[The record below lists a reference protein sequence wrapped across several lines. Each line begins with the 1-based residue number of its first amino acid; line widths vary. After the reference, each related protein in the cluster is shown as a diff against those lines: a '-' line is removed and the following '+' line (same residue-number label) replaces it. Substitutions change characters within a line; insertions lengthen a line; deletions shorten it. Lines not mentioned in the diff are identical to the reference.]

1 MIKLLKNAQ
10 VYSPAP
16 LGKKDVLVIG
26 DKVARIDD
34 SIQGYDGLPEVE
46 VIDLKGKKLLPGYID
61 IHIHITGGGGEQG
74 FTSRVPE
81 SQLSVI
87 VGSGITTV
95 LGLLGT
101 DGTSRS
107 LENLLGKVTA
117 LETEGLSAYM
127 LTGSYQYPT
136 VTLTG
141 SVLRDIMLTDKIIG
155 AKLAMSDH
163 RSSTITVD
171 ELIRLASDVNM
182 GGMLSGKAGLLTI
195 HTGVRKGMLDPIF
208 RALEQSD
215 VPIETFLP
223 THVGRNYQLLD
234 QAIKLA
240 KMGGNFDLTAHG
252 SLKEDGE
259 SAADMAAY
267 CIRQGVDLDRMSMSS
282 DGNGSQPRFDETG
295 RCIGLTYVS
304 PAVLLWELRR
314 GVQQLDIPLEQ
325 MLRLFTA
332 SPALRLGKE
341 GVKGCVRPG
350 ADADLIALSADL
362 QLTHVLAKGKL
373 AMEQGRLMIKG
384 TFEE

>member
-1 MIKLLKNAQ
+1 MLKLLKNCD
-10 VYSPAP
+10 VYAP
-16 LGKKDVLVIG
+16 KHLGMRDILLAG
-26 DKVARIDD
+26 DKIMKVAEKIE
-34 SIQGYDGLPEVE
+34 GYEGLDGVE
-46 VIDLKGKKLLPGYID
+46 VMDLHGAIVTPGLID
-61 IHIHITGGGGEQG
+61 IHVHVTGGGGEQG
-74 FTSRVPE
+74 YHSRTPE
-81 SQLSVI
+81 LNLSELI
-87 VGSGITTV
+87 RSGVTTV

-117 LETEGLSAYM
+117 LETEGISTYM

-141 SVLRDIMLTDKIIG
+141 SVLRDIMLIDKIIG

-163 RSSTITVD
+163 RSSTITDD
-171 ELIRLASDVNM
+171 EMTRLASDVNM

-195 HTGVRKGMLDPIF
+195 HTGVREGMLDPIF
-208 RALEQSD
+208 RALEKSD

-223 THVGRNYQLLD
+223 THVGRNYKLLD
-234 QAIKLA
+234 EAIKLS

-259 SAADMAAY
+259 SAADMVAY
-267 CIRQGVDLDRMSMSS
+267 CIKKGVDLDHLSMSS
-282 DGNGSQPRFDETG
+282 DGNGSQPRFDENG

-304 PAVLLWELRR
+304 PAVLLYELRR
-314 GVQQLDIPLEQ
+314 GVLELDVPLEE
-325 MLRLFTA
+325 MLRIFTT

-341 GVKGCVRPG
+341 GVKGCIQEG
-350 ADADLIALSADL
+350 ADADLL
-362 QLTHVLAKGKL
+362 VLDKKLNISSVMAKGKL
-373 AMEQGRLMIKG
+373 AMSEGKVLLKG

>member
-1 MIKLLKNAQ
+1 MLKLLKNCD
-10 VYSPAP
+10 VYAP
-16 LGKKDVLVIG
+16 ERLGKRDILIAGEKIMLVEEKIE
-26 DKVARIDD
+26 
-34 SIQGYDGLPEVE
+34 GYEGLPGVE
-46 VIDLKGKKLLPGYID
+46 TLDMQGAIVAPGLID
-61 IHIHITGGGGEQG
+61 IHVHVTGGGGEQG
-74 FTSRVPE
+74 YHSRTPE
-81 SQLSVI
+81 LNLSELVN
-87 VGSGITTV
+87 SGVTTV

-171 ELIRLASDVNM
+171 ELTRLASDVNM

-350 ADADLIALSADL
+350 ADADLIALSPDL

>member
-1 MIKLLKNAQ
+1 MLKLLKNCD
-10 VYSPAP
+10 VYGPKH
-16 LGKKDVLVIG
+16 LGKRDILIAGQKIMLVEPE
-26 DKVARIDD
+26 
-34 SIQGYDGLPEVE
+34 IQGYQGLPGVE
-46 VIDLKGKKLLPGYID
+46 VLDLQGAIVAPGLID
-61 IHIHITGGGGEQG
+61 IHVHVTGGGGEQG
-74 FTSRVPE
+74 YHSRTPE
-81 SQLSVI
+81 LNLSELVK
-87 VGSGITTV
+87 SGVTTV

-117 LETEGLSAYM
+117 LETEGISTYM

-141 SVLRDIMLTDKIIG
+141 SVLRDIMLIDKIIG

-171 ELIRLASDVNM
+171 ELTRLASDVNM

-195 HTGVRKGMLDPIF
+195 HTGVRKGMLTPIF
-208 RALEQSD
+208 QALEKSD

-234 QAIKLA
+234 QAIRLA
-240 KMGGNFDLTAHG
+240 KLGGNFDLTAHG

-259 SAADMAAY
+259 SAADMVAY

-325 MLRLFTA
+325 MLRLFTT

-341 GVKGCVRPG
+341 GVKGCIRPG
-350 ADADLIALSADL
+350 ADADLISLNPDL
-362 QLTHVLAKGKL
+362 QLTHVIAKGQV
-373 AMEQGRLMIKG
+373 AMDQGKVVLKG
-384 TFEE
+384 TFED

>member
-1 MIKLLKNAQ
+1 MLKLLKNCD
-10 VYSPAP
+10 VYGPEH
-16 LGKKDVLVIG
+16 LGKRDILIAGQKIMLVEPEIHG
-26 DKVARIDD
+26 Y
-34 SIQGYDGLPEVE
+34 QGLSGVE
-46 VIDLKGKKLLPGYID
+46 VLDMQGAIVAPGLID
-61 IHIHITGGGGEQG
+61 IHVHVTGGGGEQG
-74 FTSRVPE
+74 YHSRTPE
-81 SQLSVI
+81 LNLSELVK
-87 VGSGITTV
+87 SGVTTV

-141 SVLRDIMLTDKIIG
+141 GVLRDIMLIDKIIG

-163 RSSTITVD
+163 RSSTVTVD
-171 ELIRLASDVNM
+171 ELTRLASDVNM

-208 RALEQSD
+208 QALEQSD
-215 VPIETFLP
+215 VPVETFLP

-259 SAADMAAY
+259 SAADMVAY
-267 CIRQGVDLDRMSMSS
+267 CIRQGVDLDRMTMSS

-314 GVQQLDIPLEQ
+314 GVQQLNIPLEQ
-325 MLRLFTA
+325 MLRLFTT

-341 GVKGCVRPG
+341 GVKGYIQPG
-350 ADADLIALSADL
+350 ADADLISLTPDL
-362 QLTHVLAKGKL
+362 QLTHVIAKGKV
-373 AMEQGRLMIKG
+373 AMKQGRLLMKG